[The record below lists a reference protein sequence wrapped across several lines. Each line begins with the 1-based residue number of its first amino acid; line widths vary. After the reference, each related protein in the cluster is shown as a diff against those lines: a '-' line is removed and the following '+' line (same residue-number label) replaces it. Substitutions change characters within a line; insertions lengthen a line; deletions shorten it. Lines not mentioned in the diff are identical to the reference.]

1 MNTKT
6 LLYILKR
13 IAMAVL
19 TVWVVITVT
28 FFVTRAVPGGPF
40 MGEKAITEAAQ
51 AALEAKYGLDKPVM
65 EQYFTYLS
73 DVLTRLDFGPSLKMR
88 GLMVID
94 VIADGLKTSVKLG
107 VIAAFTALG
116 IGVVLGSVAALRRN
130 TILDKC
136 IMVITTAFVSMPSFI
151 MGTLLLLC
159 FAVILPIFPAN
170 GSTTEGLVLPI
181 VTLSLYPMAYITRL
195 TRSSMLDVL
204 GQDYIRTARAKGVA
218 PVKIIFGHALK
229 NSLIPVITYFGPSLK
244 MRGRMVIDVIADGLK
259 TSVKLGVIAAFTAL
273 GIGVVLGSVAALRRN
288 TILDKCIMV
297 ITTAFV
303 SMPSFIMGTLLL
315 LCFAVIF
322 PIFPANGSTTEG
334 LVLPIITLS
343 LYPMAYITRLTRSS
357 MLDVLG
363 QDYIRTARAKGV
375 APVKIIFGHALK
387 NSLIP
392 VITYFGP
399 MLAYIVTGSLV
410 VEQIFAVPGIGRAF
424 VSSITNRDYP
434 MIMGTTIVLACLI
447 VIMNLVSDILYK
459 VVDPRI
465 TLE

>member
-6 LLYILKR
+6 LMYILKR
-13 IAMAVL
+13 IALAVL

-40 MGEKAITEAAQ
+40 MGEKAISKEAQ

-65 EQYFTYLS
+65 EQYFTYLK
-73 DVLTRLDFGPSLKMR
+73 DVLTKLDFGPSLKLR
-88 GLMVID
+88 GRMVID
-94 VIADGLKTSVKLG
+94 VIADGMKTSVKLG
-107 VIAAFTALG
+107 LIAAFLALTLG
-116 IGVVLGSVAALRRN
+116 IVLGSVAALRRN
-130 TILDKC
+130 KIIDKV

-151 MGTLLLLC
+151 MGTLLLLL
-159 FAVILPIFPAN
+159 FAVHWPIFPAN
-170 GSTTEGLVLPI
+170 GTTTDGLILPVI
-181 VTLSLYPMAYITRL
+181 TLALYPMAYITRL

-218 PVKIIFGHALK
+218 PLK
-229 NSLIPVITYFGPSLK
+229 V
-244 MRGRMVIDVIADGLK
+244 
-259 TSVKLGVIAAFTAL
+259 
-273 GIGVVLGSVAALRRN
+273 
-288 TILDKCIMV
+288 
-297 ITTAFV
+297 
-303 SMPSFIMGTLLL
+303 
-315 LCFAVIF
+315 
-322 PIFPANGSTTEG
+322 
-334 LVLPIITLS
+334 
-343 LYPMAYITRLTRSS
+343 
-357 MLDVLG
+357 
-363 QDYIRTARAKGV
+363 
-375 APVKIIFGHALK
+375 IFGHALK

-434 MIMGTTIVLACLI
+434 LIMGTTIVLACLI

>member
-1 MNTKT
+1 MLMNTKT

-73 DVLTRLDFGPSLKMR
+73 DVLTKLD
-88 GLMVID
+88 
-94 VIADGLKTSVKLG
+94 
-107 VIAAFTALG
+107 
-116 IGVVLGSVAALRRN
+116 
-130 TILDKC
+130 
-136 IMVITTAFVSMPSFI
+136 
-151 MGTLLLLC
+151 
-159 FAVILPIFPAN
+159 
-170 GSTTEGLVLPI
+170 
-181 VTLSLYPMAYITRL
+181 
-195 TRSSMLDVL
+195 
-204 GQDYIRTARAKGVA
+204 
-218 PVKIIFGHALK
+218 
-229 NSLIPVITYFGPSLK
+229 FGPSLK

-363 QDYIRTARAKGV
+363 QDYIRTARAKGLSEF
-375 APVKIIFGHALK
+375 KIITRHALR
-387 NSLIP
+387 NALLP
-392 VITYFGP
+392 VITVLGP
-399 MLAYIVTGSLV
+399 TVANLLTGSFVVENIFAIPGLGKYFVNSVSQRDYTTIMGVTIFYAAFLMAMVLV
-410 VEQIFAVPGIGRAF
+410 VDVF
-424 VSSITNRDYP
+424 Y
-434 MIMGTTIVLACLI
+434 CLI
-447 VIMNLVSDILYK
+447 
-459 VVDPRI
+459 DPRI
-465 TLE
+465 QYE

>member
-1 MNTKT
+1 MNSKT

-13 IAMAVL
+13 IALAAL
-19 TVWVVITVT
+19 TVWVVITLT

-40 MGEKAITEAAQ
+40 MGEKAVSEAAL

-73 DVLTRLDFGPSLKMR
+73 DVVTKLDFGPSLKLR
-88 GLMVID
+88 GRMVMD
-94 VIADGLKTSVKLG
+94 VIADGMKTSVKLG
-107 VIAAFTALG
+107 VIAAFLALSCG
-116 IGVVLGSVAALRRN
+116 IVLGSVAALRRN
-130 TILDKC
+130 AFIDKL
-136 IMVITTAFVSMPSFI
+136 IMVIVTAFVSMPSFI
-151 MGTLLLLC
+151 MGTLLLLM
-159 FAVILPIFPAN
+159 FAVIIPIFPAN
-170 GSTTEGLVLPI
+170 GST
-181 VTLSLYPMAYITRL
+181 A
-195 TRSSMLDVL
+195 
-204 GQDYIRTARAKGVA
+204 
-218 PVKIIFGHALK
+218 
-229 NSLIPVITYFGPSLK
+229 
-244 MRGRMVIDVIADGLK
+244 
-259 TSVKLGVIAAFTAL
+259 
-273 GIGVVLGSVAALRRN
+273 
-288 TILDKCIMV
+288 
-297 ITTAFV
+297 
-303 SMPSFIMGTLLL
+303 
-315 LCFAVIF
+315 
-322 PIFPANGSTTEG
+322 EG

-375 APVKIIFGHALK
+375 APAKIIFGHALK

-434 MIMGTTIVLACLI
+434 LIMGTTIVLACLI
-447 VIMNLVSDILYK
+447 VVMNLVSDILYK